1 MKPAKTPGSTTSG
14 SKPAAA
20 DLVAKYRPVGL
31 KAVLA
36 AALQAKA
43 KPAAKKLAKRP
54 TTGRSSL

>member
-1 MKPAKTPGSTTSG
+1 MKPAKTPGS
-14 SKPAAA
+14 KRAAA

-43 KPAAKKLAKRP
+43 KPAGKKPAKRSLP
-54 TTGRSSL
+54 GRSAL